1 MEVLTGHPHH
11 QALFEYKDQKILHHQ
26 GLKFRSA
33 TEVRVYDELIKRR
46 LLVFPLPVAVLGD
59 VGTYREPDFLVFTRN
74 GRSGILEIH
83 GTPFHSAETAA
94 QEHDR
99 RRRFVDFGVN
109 EYEIYDAAQC
119 YNATDRIVSDFL
131 IGLKGVDRT
140 RREWS
145 TNF

>member
-1 MEVLTGHPHH
+1 MEVLSGHH
-11 QALFEYKDQKILHHQ
+11 QALFEYAEQRVYEHQ

-46 LLVFPLPVAVLGD
+46 LLVLPLPVAVLGD
-59 VGTYREPDFLVFTRN
+59 VGIYREPDFLVFTRN

-83 GTPFHSAETAA
+83 GTPFHSVETAA

-99 RRRFVDFGVN
+99 RRRFIDLGVN

-131 IGLKGVDRT
+131 NRLKRSG
-140 RREWS
+140 
-145 TNF
+145 